1 MKGTEI
7 FSLYLNRMNKNQI
20 YKDMSF
26 MAFLTVC
33 LLILLIPSRVSAH
46 PHVFIESETKLLV
59 NSNYEVTGFRHRWKF
74 DDGYTAFA
82 LVGMDVNKDGKYSEY
97 ELEPLAKENIESL
110 HQFDFFT
117 YGKQKNRKLEFN
129 QPIDSVLTYVNQA
142 LVLEFTLPLKKPQK
156 ILANPLKFG
165 IYDPEFFIAFMEPKE
180 KSSVSFAKGTSRQCI
195 VEKKKAG
202 ADQTALIEQRLGQ
215 PMDLTNEEN
224 RGAGALFAPT
234 FTVSC
239 LAN

>member
-1 MKGTEI
+1 
-7 FSLYLNRMNKNQI
+7 MNEGQSHKATN
-20 YKDMSF
+20 
-26 MAFLTVC
+26 FLVLAIVC
-33 LLILLIPSRVSAH
+33 LLTLVTSPKVNAH

-59 NSNYEVTGFRHRWKF
+59 NKSFEVTGFRHRWKF
-74 DDGYTAFA
+74 DDGYAAFA

-117 YGKQKNRKLEFN
+117 YGKQKKRDLEFN
-129 QPIDSVLTYVNQA
+129 QPIDTVLTYINQE

-165 IYDPEFFIAFMEPKE
+165 IYDPEFFIAFMEPKN
-180 KSSVSFAKGTSRQCI
+180 KSSVFFAKGTSPQCM

-215 PMDLTNEEN
+215 PMDLTDEEN
-224 RGAGALFAPT
+224 RGTGALFAPT

>member
-1 MKGTEI
+1 LSVCREQT
-7 FSLYLNRMNKNQI
+7 NQNQI
-20 YKDMSF
+20 YRHLSYLVLGIVSLIVV
-26 MAFLTVC
+26 LT
-33 LLILLIPSRVSAH
+33 PSKANAH
-46 PHVFIESETKLLV
+46 PHVFIESETKLLM
-59 NSNYEVTGFRHRWKF
+59 NNTFEITGFRHRWKF
-74 DDGYTAFA
+74 DDGYAAFA
-82 LVGMDVNKDGKYSEY
+82 LVGMDVNKDGKYSQY

-117 YGKQKNRKLEFN
+117 YGKQKKRNLEFN
-129 QPIDSVLTYVNQA
+129 QPIDTVLTYTNQE

-165 IYDPEFFIAFMEPKE
+165 IYDPEFFIAFLEPK
-180 KSSVSFAKGTSRQCI
+180 KNSAVAFSKGTSPQCMI
-195 VEKKKAG
+195 EKKKAG

-224 RGAGALFAPT
+224 RGAGSLFAPT

-239 LAN
+239 LSN